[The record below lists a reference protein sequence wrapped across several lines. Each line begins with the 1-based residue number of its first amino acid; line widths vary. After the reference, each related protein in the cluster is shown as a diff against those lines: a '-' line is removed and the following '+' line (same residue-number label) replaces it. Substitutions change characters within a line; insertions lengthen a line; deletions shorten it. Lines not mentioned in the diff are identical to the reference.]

1 MKYKTI
7 IAAVLMLTAVT
18 FGAARPALAVK
29 CPPHSERNPGDTEA
43 EISGINSVAQ
53 CNLPVEQKG
62 EGLLDRVSA
71 VINIVLGMVG
81 IIAVVVIII
90 GGISFIMS
98 QGDPG
103 KVMKARNTILYGVVG
118 IVVAGQCLRITHL
131 VEFILLIARK
141 IVRQKSPRKRGFS
154 VIA

>member
-7 IAAVLMLTAVT
+7 IAAVLMLAAVT
-18 FGAARPALAVK
+18 FGVARPALAVK

-43 EISGINSVAQ
+43 EIFGINSVAQ

-71 VINIVLGMVG
+71 VINIVLGLVG
-81 IIAVVVIII
+81 IIAVVVIIV
-90 GGISFIMS
+90 GGISFITS

-118 IVVAGQCLRITHL
+118 IVVALSA
-131 VEFILLIARK
+131 FLI
-141 IVRQKSPRKRGFS
+141 VNFVLDSLFS
-154 VIA
+154 SKTTPTPSSSSSSSSQEN

>member
-7 IAAVLMLTAVT
+7 IAAVLMLAAVT
-18 FGAARPALAVK
+18 VGVARPALAVK

-71 VINIVLGMVG
+71 VINIVLGLVG
-81 IIAVVVIII
+81 IIAVV
-90 GGISFIMS
+90 
-98 QGDPG
+98 
-103 KVMKARNTILYGVVG
+103 G
-118 IVVAGQCLRITHL
+118 IVVALSA
-131 VEFILLIARK
+131 FLI
-141 IVRQKSPRKRGFS
+141 VNFVLDSLFS
-154 VIA
+154 SETTSTSSSSSSSSSQEK